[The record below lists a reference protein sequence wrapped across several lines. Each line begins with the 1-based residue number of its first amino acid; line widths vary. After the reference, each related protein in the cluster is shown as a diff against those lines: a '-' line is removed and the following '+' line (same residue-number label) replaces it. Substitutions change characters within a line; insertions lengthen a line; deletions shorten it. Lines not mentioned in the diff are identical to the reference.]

1 MNNQKKPL
9 LSIVIATKNREY
21 YCIESIKSILAID
34 SDEIQLAIADNSD
47 SELIKEFVA
56 TLSDNNRL
64 VYKYD
69 NSQTSSIENFNRC
82 MALATGEY
90 VCMIGDDD
98 SVLPIIIDIVRWA
111 KLNNVNSICSN
122 NLIDYYWPKARL
134 GFDNGLLI
142 FPTIEFKKT
151 FVNSK
156 KILQNLLGD
165 GIANHYTYSLPK
177 VYHGIV
183 KRDLFIEIKLKTG
196 DFFGGLSPDI
206 YSSIALSCLIS
217 EHCEISLPFTIAG
230 ACAKSST
237 AENLV
242 GKHSGELKDVPHLK
256 NRHGYVW
263 DENIPKYYSV
273 YTIWCESALQA
284 LCDMNENK
292 LYRKYNKFPLFAI
305 GILANRKYIFKL
317 TIDKTEEIRKK
328 DGINFIFFWSR
339 IILNMGIQISK
350 RVYRELRN
358 KFFLKKVMVS
368 NVTTIRNAIEIVS
381 SSDYYNK
388 FT

>member
-1 MNNQKKPL
+1 MSNQNTPL

-98 SVLPIIIDIVRWA
+98 SVLPVILDIVRWA

-156 KILQNLLGD
+156 KILRNLLRD

-177 VYHGIV
+177 VYHGLV
-183 KRDLFIEIKLKTG
+183 KRDLFVTIKLRTG
-196 DFFGGLSPDI
+196 DYFGGLSPDI

-368 NVTTIRNAIEIVS
+368 NVTTIQNAIEIVS

>member
-1 MNNQKKPL
+1 MSNQNAPL
-9 LSIVIATKNREY
+9 LSIIIATKNREY

-34 SDEIQLAIADNSD
+34 SDEIQLTIADNSD
-47 SELIKEFVA
+47 SKLILQFVA
-56 TLSDNNRL
+56 TLSDKRI

-98 SVLPIIIDIVRWA
+98 SVLPIIIDIVKWA
-111 KLNNVNSICSN
+111 KLKNINSICSN

-142 FPTIEFKKT
+142 YPTIGFKKT
-151 FVNSK
+151 YVNSK
-156 KILQNLLGD
+156 KILRNLLGD
-165 GIANHYTYSLPK
+165 GIANHYAYSLPK
-177 VYHGIV
+177 VYHGLV
-183 KRDLFIEIKLKTG
+183 KRDLFSEIKLKTG
-196 DFFGGLSPDI
+196 NFFGGLSPDI
-206 YSSIALSCLIS
+206 YSSIALSCLIT

-230 ACAKSST
+230 ACVKSST

-273 YTIWCESALQA
+273 YTIWCESALKA
-284 LCDMNENK
+284 LCDMNENE
-292 LYRKYNKFPLFAI
+292 LYRSYNKYPLLAI

-317 TIDKTEEIRKK
+317 TISKTEEIRKK
-328 DGINFIFFWSR
+328 EGINIIIFWST
-339 IILNMGIQISK
+339 IIVNMGSQISQ
-350 RVYRELRN
+350 RVCREIRN
-358 KFFLKKVMVS
+358 KFCLKKVMVP
-368 NVTTIRNAIEIVS
+368 NVTTIQNAIEIVS
-381 SSDYYNK
+381 SSNYYNK
-388 FT
+388 FS